1 MGLPLRNSTSF
12 MSPNPG
18 GPSLG
23 GPRASTPSDSES
35 DPDLLEPLSHRY
47 PGRRR
52 NNHPSRF
59 HQLATLHHNSKA
71 GLDLSPRFQSKPDH
85 HDDYNNNNNNNNTT
99 AATRQHIHHHHTNQR
114 RRLHRHRLRQAQQSS
129 QKPRG
134 SWGADAAEGYTIA
147 RSSIQLPGEGGSS
160 SGSRGGGR
168 SISRS
173 RSTRGGHGGDGSTS
187 SSSSSSAAG
196 RRPPS
201 LERQDAFRDEQTAKK
216 RRRGRQQHR
225 GQQLRWEEDEQ
236 EHDSNARDEQAEV
249 AELYRMGLLYDDEH
263 ERGEGFSLGGIV
275 RDEPAYSLW
284 VRPAKRSRRAE
295 RRGAISLSAVDLAFS
310 AFGADEA
317 LAGWMLSNTG
327 SGSGSTSSDAPARE
341 EHRSWM
347 EIAHD
352 TPRLTVVYEL
362 ADDAVS
368 AMSVDDDLLD
378 TISVSEISFCGGDE
392 GSEMAWAVLD
402 GNDGNATSATMDS
415 VEADED
421 VDPWVVLGQDGS

>member
-1 MGLPLRNSTSF
+1 M
-12 MSPNPG
+12 
-18 GPSLG
+18 
-23 GPRASTPSDSES
+23 
-35 DPDLLEPLSHRY
+35 
-47 PGRRR
+47 
-52 NNHPSRF
+52 
-59 HQLATLHHNSKA
+59 
-71 GLDLSPRFQSKPDH
+71 PDH
-85 HDDYNNNNNNNNTT
+85 HDDHNHNNNTT
-99 AATRQHIHHHHTNQR
+99 AATRQHIQRHHTNQR

-129 QKPRG
+129 QKPHG
-134 SWGADAAEGYTIA
+134 SWGDDAAEGYTIA
-147 RSSIQLPGEGGSS
+147 RSSIQLPGEGASS
-160 SGSRGGGR
+160 SGGRGGGR

-173 RSTRGGHGGDGSTS
+173 RSTSYGHGGDGSTSSNSSIS

-201 LERQDAFRDEQTAKK
+201 LERQDAFRDEKTAKK

-249 AELYRMGLLYDDEH
+249 AELYRMGLLYYDEH
-263 ERGEGFSLGGIV
+263 ERGEGFSLQGIV
-275 RDEPAYSLW
+275 RDEPAYSLR

-317 LAGWMLSNTG
+317 LAEWMLSNTG
-327 SGSGSTSSDAPARE
+327 PGSGSTSSDAPARE
-341 EHRSWM
+341 EHRPWM